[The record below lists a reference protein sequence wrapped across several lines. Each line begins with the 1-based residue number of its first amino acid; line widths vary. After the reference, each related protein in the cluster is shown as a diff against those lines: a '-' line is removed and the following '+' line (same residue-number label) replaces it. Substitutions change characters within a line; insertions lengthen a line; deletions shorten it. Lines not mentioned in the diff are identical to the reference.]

1 MRGPNTRGAWASLL
15 PWHSQLS
22 LGSSH
27 WWGFL
32 PLHPN
37 PLIGFLSKHFRLW
50 MLGFKNVS
58 CAVSTSLS
66 SSDQSLFLS
75 SPYWCDGHAALVNS
89 SHDLSLCE
97 GHAALVNCSHNPS
110 RGREGHRGKVHCFI
124 NKSEGSSDTKSL

>member
-1 MRGPNTRGAWASLL
+1 MGF
-15 PWHSQLS
+15 
-22 LGSSH
+22 LG
-27 WWGFL
+27 GFL

-58 CAVSTSLS
+58 CVVSTSLS

-89 SHDLSLCE
+89 SHNPSRGLHTGVMGMLHWLTVLTTSPSVKDM
-97 GHAALVNCSHNPS
+97 AALVNCSHNPS